1 MTDRADRQTIRETG
15 SGTDCRFSCYLRPL
29 AGSAHTW
36 SASWHTETDTKPS
49 SAKSQRAK
57 EPKSKKPLANCP
69 SGLFNSGSNDCN
81 SKFNCLQRRSCNCS
95 CHLFAILF
103 SPLKVNLS
111 CSFSCG
117 FVFRT
122 LCALIV
128 FKVRPAAAGAAYPR
142 VGQTWIYHP
151 QQWTNCARPSLAKVK
166 EQLRRQSCVNLA
178 LRRIRCRRRRWRRCF
193 YRLSKRQNN
202 C

>member
-1 MTDRADRQTIRETG
+1 MTDRADRQTDIERLTVEQTAASAATWG
-15 SGTDCRFSCYLRPL
+15 HLRVQ
-29 AGSAHTW
+29 HTHG
-36 SASWHTETDTKPS
+36 APVDTLRLTQSQAP
-49 SAKSQRAK
+49 QRAK

-69 SGLFNSGSNDCN
+69 SGLFNSGSYDCN

-122 LCALIV
+122 LCAPIV
-128 FKVRPAAAGAAYPR
+128 FKVRPAASGAAYPR
-142 VGQTWIYHP
+142 MGQTWIYHP
-151 QQWTNCARPSLAKVK
+151 QQWTNELRDRRWQKSKNNCAAKVAWTWHFG
-166 EQLRRQSCVNLA
+166 EFAVAVVDAGDAASIA
-178 LRRIRCRRRRWRRCF
+178 
-193 YRLSKRQNN
+193 
-202 C
+202 

>member
-1 MTDRADRQTIRETG
+1 MTDGQTDRHRETD
-15 SGTDCRFSCYLRPL
+15 SGTDCCFSCYLRPL

-57 EPKSKKPLANCP
+57 SKKPLANCP
-69 SGLFNSGSNDCN
+69 SGLFNSGSYDCN
-81 SKFNCLQRRSCNCS
+81 SKLNWLQRRSCNCS

-151 QQWTNCARPSLAKVK
+151 QQWTNNCATVAGKSQRTTAPPKLRELGTSENSL
-166 EQLRRQSCVNLA
+166 SSSSTLA
-178 LRRIRCRRRRWRRCF
+178 TLL
-193 YRLSKRQNN
+193 LSPKQAPK
-202 C
+202 